1 MPMPGKIFIDTNI
14 IIYSLGQTSTK
25 AQIAAPLFVGSP
37 SISTQVLSETAN
49 VAYKRLALSLFEI
62 RQLINS
68 LAAMC
73 KVEIISFP
81 IIELA
86 INIQEKFCFSS
97 YNSLII
103 ASALGAGCDT
113 LYSDDMQNGQEID
126 GRLHIVNP
134 FI

>member
-1 MPMPGKIFIDTNI
+1 
-14 IIYSLGQTSTK
+14 
-25 AQIAAPLFVGSP
+25 
-37 SISTQVLSETAN
+37 
-49 VAYKRLALSLFEI
+49 
-62 RQLINS
+62 
-68 LAAMC
+68 MC

-81 IIELA
+81 IIQLA